1 MAEHIPAPKALNL
14 DSNVAENW
22 RRWKKAYELYMTATE
37 KDKKSQKIQCA
48 TFLTLAGEAAIT
60 VYETLTF
67 EETEKDKIEP
77 LISKFEAFCMPKKN
91 VTHERHV
98 FNLRKQKPEES
109 VEQFVTELKR
119 LAKDCEYG
127 ELTDSIIKDRI
138 VEGINN
144 DSTRARL
151 LREKDLSLQRCIE
164 VCKSSEVAEEHMKT
178 LTHESSKVR
187 DIDAVK
193 KKYTGKRYM
202 RTGDKCNEDTRKYN
216 RQTCDR
222 CGRGSHSYEN
232 CPAIECRKC
241 HKKNHFMSQCK
252 TRIKVRQQYRKPRID
267 SLEHAGKQQDES
279 EPSSDESN
287 DFFIDEVEKTADTS
301 DPWIVP
307 VEVNNNMIAFKVDTG
322 SDVNVMSFNKFNT
335 LKNKP
340 KLKQS
345 KTKLKAY
352 NGGEVNVKG
361 QCILSL
367 KYKGDKTVKA
377 LFLISPDDVK
387 PILGRDLSEKLNLV
401 QKTFSVEQSNDP
413 NQSNTSKYDTEK
425 LSEKYED
432 CLKA

>member
-14 DSNVAENW
+14 DGNVAENW

-109 VEQFVTELKR
+109 VEQFATELKR
-119 LAKDCEYG
+119 LAKNCEYG

-144 DSTRARL
+144 DSTRAWL

-178 LTHESSKVR
+178 LTHESNKVR

-193 KKYTGKRYM
+193 KNIRARDICEPVTNAMKIHGNT
-202 RTGDKCNEDTRKYN
+202 TDKHATDVVDGAIASKTVQLLEKNV
-216 RQTCDR
+216 
-222 CGRGSHSYEN
+222 EN
-232 CPAIECRKC
+232 VI
-241 HKKNHFMSQCK
+241 KNNFMSQCK
-252 TRIKVRQQYRKPRID
+252 TRIKDSKQYRKPRID
-267 SLEHAGKQQDES
+267 SLEHAGKY
-279 EPSSDESN
+279 
-287 DFFIDEVEKTADTS
+287 ILYS
-301 DPWIVP
+301 DPCYSLFIVTTFQHVLRKILHLRYLQIIQNFTEHSRP
-307 VEVNNNMIAFKVDTG
+307 PHLLPLFNMIFV
-322 SDVNVMSFNKFNT
+322 
-335 LKNKP
+335 
-340 KLKQS
+340 
-345 KTKLKAY
+345 
-352 NGGEVNVKG
+352 
-361 QCILSL
+361 I
-367 KYKGDKTVKA
+367 
-377 LFLISPDDVK
+377 
-387 PILGRDLSEKLNLV
+387 
-401 QKTFSVEQSNDP
+401 
-413 NQSNTSKYDTEK
+413 
-425 LSEKYED
+425 
-432 CLKA
+432 

>member
-14 DSNVAENW
+14 DGNVAENW
-22 RRWKKAYELYMTATE
+22 CRWKKAYELYMTATE

-48 TFLTLAGEAAIT
+48 TFLTLAGEAAII

-77 LISKFEAFCMPKKN
+77 LISKFEASCMPKKN

-109 VEQFVTELKR
+109 VEQFVTELRR
-119 LAKDCEYG
+119 LAKNCEYG

-164 VCKSSEVAEEHMKT
+164 VCKSSEVAEEHVKT

-222 CGRGSHSYEN
+222 CGTVEG
-232 CPAIECRKC
+232 AIVTKTVQLLEKNVETVI
-241 HKKNHFMSQCK
+241 KKNHFMSQCK
-252 TRIKVRQQYRKPRID
+252 TRIKVRQQYRKPCID

-287 DFFIDEVEKTADTS
+287 EFFIDEVEKTADTVRS
-301 DPWIVP
+301 MDCSC
-307 VEVNNNMIAFKVDTG
+307 G
-322 SDVNVMSFNKFNT
+322 SK
-335 LKNKP
+335 
-340 KLKQS
+340 
-345 KTKLKAY
+345 
-352 NGGEVNVKG
+352 
-361 QCILSL
+361 
-367 KYKGDKTVKA
+367 
-377 LFLISPDDVK
+377 
-387 PILGRDLSEKLNLV
+387 
-401 QKTFSVEQSNDP
+401 
-413 NQSNTSKYDTEK
+413 
-425 LSEKYED
+425 
-432 CLKA
+432 